1 MSVSGGRRGEGKSKA
16 YLCGS
21 LDVLQVAGDEAGLLL
36 LIVRHCDMCRCDWFG
51 CKVLLCA
58 CFCSDV

>member
-1 MSVSGGRRGEGKSKA
+1 MGEVGRN

-36 LIVRHCDMCRCDWFG
+36 LVVVRHFWY
-51 CKVLLCA
+51 V
-58 CFCSDV
+58 

>member
-1 MSVSGGRRGEGKSKA
+1 MIGEGKSKA

-36 LIVRHCDMCRCDWFG
+36 LVVRHCDMCDVVGLVVKGFF
-51 CKVLLCA
+51 VLW
-58 CFCSDV
+58 FCSDV

>member
-1 MSVSGGRRGEGKSKA
+1 M

-36 LIVRHCDMCRCDWFG
+36 LVVVRHCDMCDVVALVVEYCF
-51 CKVLLCA
+51 VLIVAMMYKREGKECGGQLY
-58 CFCSDV
+58 